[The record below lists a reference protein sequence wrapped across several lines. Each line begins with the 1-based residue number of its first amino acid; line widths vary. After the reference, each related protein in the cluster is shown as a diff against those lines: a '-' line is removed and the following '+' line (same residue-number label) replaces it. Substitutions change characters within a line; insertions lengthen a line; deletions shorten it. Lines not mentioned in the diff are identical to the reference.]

1 MANTYKGILTNN
13 GKALI
18 ANATVNNKINYSHIA
33 VGDGNGSVPTPSE
46 TRPNLINEKARI
58 ALNVVEIN
66 PNNTNQ
72 IVCEAIIPTT
82 IGGFYIREL
91 GLYAGTTMVVNASYP
106 PTYKPLADE
115 GGAREIAIKIV
126 LNIQNAEVIALY
138 LDDSLIF
145 ATREWVN
152 TNYIRRNEIVDNLT
166 TDAANNPL
174 SAKQGKYLQ
183 DYKLKRAVRIP
194 DNADLN
200 SYQSQGSYFV
210 DLDLSAQ
217 TIKNSPTKLSFT
229 LQVDVTAGVIQRL
242 TTYNGAGTQQFIRS
256 YYVEWS
262 GWQKIYSELNPQ
274 PTVDSIDNLTSSDAK
289 RPLSANQGRLLNVT
303 KLDKATEQD
312 AITTDKAFLDKYA
325 SRNTPSF
332 FFDAGTGKFFSQ
344 FTVGI
349 SSSLNSGAY
358 FVVGA
363 SPIDNKVKAMT
374 GVKRDNGTYD
384 LQKNLTLL
392 DSESNNVVN
401 GDFVWDN
408 HKLGGWA
415 RGLVYKAKTD
425 SSIYSG
431 FGAYGGTDTVERV
444 YFGFGG
450 DNLWAQGNGKGIWID
465 QYKAFTNCNWEFSG
479 SVSGSF
485 FGTFDGSIQA
495 KDIRNV
501 SPLQI
506 QGGKMGYYFAE
517 YSGLRYG
524 TATGAT
530 YGDFLALNGYPDS
543 SGGKVNGLF
552 FDKTSHQIYHFQ
564 NGFGTNN
571 WGTPRQIAYTD
582 SQIFTGTNKFTED
595 IQVSGAIYAQKFRGE
610 SDFWFTSNDEGTAKR
625 VLTGGLLVSDG
636 YSDANKIPNLGIYS
650 KGHIQTAG
658 LFSSTNDEVQISHA
672 QTGRYLFLNGNRW
685 GCYSAAEG
693 DIPLGISSGGTN
705 SSTVAGAKTNL
716 QLNKFVQDP
725 SVTSMYAPTTD
736 SRIVITD
743 NSWGVWSVNPNF
755 NTALSTAH
763 GGTGN
768 TQGIAPSANKLQT
781 SRRINNAYFDGTGD
795 IDITA
800 ARRFHGQI
808 AIKNLHLATSDG
820 VYEVVGDGSILGLYD
835 YGNLDVNV
843 TASVIHQTYYAHND
857 SLNGSVAVRQS
868 WAGPG
873 NFTPWR
879 VLDSHVAEISPIPYA
894 GDTVPNGYIAMMG
907 QAISQSS
914 YPILYSV
921 YGAYLLDLRGEFI
934 RGWDAGRNVDFNRGI
949 RSFQQDAIRN
959 IVGEVGGGS
968 ADHGSGVF
976 AYSRLSPNGQTGDNA
991 KQTIYSF
998 DASRV
1003 VPTASEN
1010 RPRNIALNYI
1020 VRAI

>member
-1 MANTYKGILTNN
+1 MAVEKLPEFAKDGQKNTENLNQEEGFP
-13 GKALI
+13 
-18 ANATVNNKINYSHIA
+18 VNLKPARQWFNFLFNKLSLAI
-33 VGDGNGSVPTPSE
+33 
-46 TRPNLINEKARI
+46 
-58 ALNVVEIN
+58 
-66 PNNTNQ
+66 NQ
-72 IVCEAIIPTT
+72 IIDED
-82 IGGFYIREL
+82 YIRHNEL
-91 GLYAGTTMVVNASYP
+91 
-106 PTYKPLADE
+106 
-115 GGAREIAIKIV
+115 
-126 LNIQNAEVIALY
+126 
-138 LDDSLIF
+138 
-145 ATREWVN
+145 
-152 TNYIRRNEIVDNLT
+152 VDNLV
-166 TDAANNPL
+166 TDVSNKPL
-174 SAKQGKYLQ
+174 SARQGKYLQ
-183 DYKLKRAVRIP
+183 DYKLNRAVRIP
-194 DNADLN
+194 DSADLN

-289 RPLSANQGRLLNVT
+289 RPLSANQGRLLNVN
-303 KLDKATEQD
+303 KLDKATEQNTF
-312 AITTDKAFLDKYA
+312 TTDKAFLDKYA

-358 FVVGA
+358 FVLGA
-363 SPIDNKVKAMT
+363 SPVDNKVKVMT
-374 GVKRDNGTYD
+374 GVNRDNGTYD

-392 DSESNNVVN
+392 DSESNNLVN
-401 GDFVWDN
+401 GSFIWNN

-415 RGLVYKAKTD
+415 RGLEFKATPE
-425 SSIYSG
+425 SNIFSG
-431 FGAYGGTDTVERV
+431 FGAYGTTDTVERV

-479 SVSGSF
+479 AVSGSF

-530 YGDFLALNGYPDS
+530 YGDFLALNGYPDT

-564 NGFGTNN
+564 NWFGTNN
-571 WGTPRQIAYTD
+571 WGTPRQLAYTD
-582 SQIFTGTNKFTED
+582 NQIFTGLTKFNND
-595 IQVSGAIYAQKFRGE
+595 VVVLAALYAQKFRGE
-610 SDFWFTSNDEGTAKR
+610 GDFWFTSEDEGTAKR
-625 VLTGGLLVSDG
+625 ILTGGLLVSDA
-636 YSDANKIPNLGIYS
+636 YSNADKVPNLGIYS
-650 KGHIQTAG
+650 KGNIKTAG
-658 LFSSTNDEVQISHA
+658 GFSSTNAEVQISHD
-672 QTGRYLFLNGNRW
+672 QTGRYFFINKNRW
-685 GCYSAAEG
+685 GCYSAEEG
-693 DIPLGISSGGTN
+693 DIPLDISSGGTN
-705 SSTVAGAKTNL
+705 STNLAGAKTNL
-716 QLNKFVQDP
+716 QINRFVQDP

-755 NTALSTAH
+755 NAALSTAH

-781 SRRINNAYFDGTGD
+781 ARRINNAYFDGTGD

-808 AIKNLHLATSDG
+808 LIKNLHLATSDG
-820 VYEVVGDGSILGLYD
+820 VYEVTGDGSILGLYD
-835 YGNLDVNV
+835 YGLLDVYV
-843 TASVIHQTYYAHND
+843 TANVIHQTYYAHNKN
-857 SLNGSVAVRQS
+857 SHGSVAARQS
-868 WAGPG
+868 WGGAG

-879 VLDSHVAEISPIPYA
+879 SLDPQGALTLTGAVTGNASFDESGNISIP
-894 GDTVPNGYIAMMG
+894 TNLQI
-907 QAISQSS
+907 
-914 YPILYSV
+914 
-921 YGAYLLDLRGEFI
+921 
-934 RGWDAGRNVDFNRGI
+934 GI
-949 RSFQQDAIRN
+949 GINQYYQDVTASRI
-959 IVGEVGGGS
+959 
-968 ADHGSGVF
+968 SGVVYTNNTGNTIF
-976 AYSRLSPNGQTGDNA
+976 AIITASGSNNTALTHQVSGVQFINTNESLSRTISYAIPDGASYMVTA
-991 KQTIYSF
+991 ATIYKW
-998 DASRV
+998 
-1003 VPTASEN
+1003 SEL
-1010 RPRNIALNYI
+1010 RR
-1020 VRAI
+1020 

>member
-1 MANTYKGILTNN
+1 MAEYYNVTTNIGDAEIARAIATNTKLNIT
-13 GKALI
+13 
-18 ANATVNNKINYSHIA
+18 HIA
-33 VGDGNGSVPTPSE
+33 FGDGNGAVPTPSKTRTTLVREVHRQAVTKYERHPTVANWIIIE
-46 TRPNLINEKARI
+46 TIIPSNVGGFWVREMGVIADGKMISHGSHAPFEKVADPSGVSEYRLKFTQDI
-58 ALNVVEIN
+58 RDGNVVSI
-66 PNNTNQ
+66 T
-72 IVCEAIIPTT
+72 
-82 IGGFYIREL
+82 
-91 GLYAGTTMVVNASYP
+91 
-106 PTYKPLADE
+106 
-115 GGAREIAIKIV
+115 
-126 LNIQNAEVIALY
+126 
-138 LDDSLIF
+138 LDQSLIY
-145 ATREWVN
+145 ATQAWVEE
-152 TNYIRRNEIVDNLT
+152 NYIKRLEIVDNLT
-166 TDAANNPL
+166 TDISNKPL

-183 DYKLKRAVRIP
+183 DYKLNRAVRIP

-217 TIKNSPTKLSFT
+217 TIKNSPSKLSFT

-256 YYVEWS
+256 YYIEWS
-262 GWQKIYSELNPQ
+262 GWQRIYSEFSPQ
-274 PTVDSIDNLTSSDAK
+274 PTIDAIDNLNSSDAK

-303 KLDKATEQD
+303 KLDKATEQN
-312 AITTDKAFLDKYA
+312 AFTTDKAFLDKYA
-325 SRNTPSF
+325 SRDTPSF
-332 FFDAGTGKFFSQ
+332 FFDAGNGKFFSQ
-344 FTVGI
+344 FTVGV

-358 FVVGA
+358 FVLGA
-363 SPIDNKVKAMT
+363 SPIDNKVKVMT

-425 SSIYSG
+425 SSVYSG

-479 SVSGSF
+479 AVSGSF

-524 TATGAT
+524 SATGAT
-530 YGDFLALNGYPDS
+530 YGDFLALNGYPNT

-571 WGTPRQIAYTD
+571 WGTPRQLAYTD
-582 SQIFTGTNKFTED
+582 NQIFTGINKFTGD
-595 IQVSGAIYAQKFRGE
+595 IQVAGPIYAQKFRGE

-625 VLTGGLLVSDG
+625 ILTGGLLVSDG
-636 YSDANKIPNLGIYS
+636 YSDANKIPNFGIYS

-658 LFSSTNDEVQISHA
+658 VFSSTNNEVQISHA
-672 QTGRYLFLNGNRW
+672 QTGRYLFLNSGAW
-685 GCYSAAEG
+685 GCYSAQG
-693 DIPLGISSGGTN
+693 TIPLDVNNGGTG
-705 SSTVAGAKTNL
+705 STSVSGAKTNL
-716 QLNKFVQDP
+716 QINRFVQDP

-781 SRRINNAYFDGTGD
+781 VRRINNAYFDGTGD

-820 VYEVVGDGSILGLYD
+820 IYEVTGDGSILGLYD
-835 YGNLDVNV
+835 YGLLDVYV
-843 TASVIHQTYYAHND
+843 TGNVIHQTYYAHNKN
-857 SLNGSVAVRQS
+857 LRGSVAVRQS
-868 WAGPG
+868 WGGAN

-879 VLDSHVAEISPIPYA
+879 SLDP
-894 GDTVPNGYIAMMG
+894 
-907 QAISQSS
+907 Q
-914 YPILYSV
+914 
-921 YGAYLLDLRGEFI
+921 GAVTLTG
-934 RGWDAGRNVDFNRGI
+934 AVT
-949 RSFQQDAIRN
+949 
-959 IVGEVGGGS
+959 GS
-968 ADHGSGVF
+968 ASFDESGNISIPTNLQIGIGINQYYQDVTASRISGVVYTNNTGNTIF
-976 AYSRLSPNGQTGDNA
+976 AIITASGSNNTALTHQVSGVQFINTNESLSRTISYDIPDGASYMVTA
-991 KQTIYSF
+991 ATIYKW
-998 DASRV
+998 
-1003 VPTASEN
+1003 SEL
-1010 RPRNIALNYI
+1010 RR
-1020 VRAI
+1020 